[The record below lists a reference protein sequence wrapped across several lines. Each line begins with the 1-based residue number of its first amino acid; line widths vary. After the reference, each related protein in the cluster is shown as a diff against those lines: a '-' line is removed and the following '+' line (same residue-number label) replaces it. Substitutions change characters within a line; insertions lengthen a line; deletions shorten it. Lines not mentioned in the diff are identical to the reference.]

1 VSAARLA
8 ALACLLSGCSGA
20 TCAGPPPADTGI
32 GSDAAAPGT
41 DAAGDAAPGT
51 DAAPRPVDVVVNEL
65 LATNAATLT
74 DEAGEY
80 DDWLEL
86 YNTTAAPVDLTGWTI
101 TDDLGLEVPW
111 PFPAGTTIAGNGFLL
126 LWCDMG
132 AGQGPLHAD
141 FRLSSAGETIDLID
155 STGAIA
161 DEVAFPLATADVSWG
176 RLPDGASTQ
185 QELTPPTPGA
195 PNG

>member
-1 VSAARLA
+1 MSAARVA
-8 ALACLLSGCSGA
+8 ALACLLGGCSGA
-20 TCAGPPPADTGI
+20 TCAGPPPPDTALPT
-32 GSDAAAPGT
+32 DAAPAS

-51 DAAPRPVDVVVNEL
+51 DAAPRPVDVLVNEL
-65 LATNAATLT
+65 LATNVATLA

-86 YNTTAAPVDLTGWTI
+86 YNTTAGAVDLTGWTI

-111 PFPAGTTIAGNGFLL
+111 PFPAGTTIPGGGFLL

-155 STGAIA
+155 PTGAIA
-161 DEVAFPLATADVSWG
+161 DELAFPPATADVSWG
-176 RLPDGASTQ
+176 RLPDGASAE